1 MRRSVQSFC
10 TLRDI
15 ELKVDRDFL
24 YRSLIA
30 LRAKRMRLHCRLTV
44 MMENGNRGKFRLS
57 FDRCGCSRETLRRSP
72 AERGRIQFPPWLV
85 SLCSERSGMREDRGQ
100 SSNF

>member
-30 LRAKRMRLHCRLTV
+30 LRAKRMQPTV
-44 MMENGNRGKFRLS
+44 MMESGNRGKFRLS
-57 FDRCGCSRETLRRSP
+57 FNRGGCSRETLLRSP
-72 AERGRIQFPPWLV
+72 AERSRIQFSPWLV
-85 SLCSERSGMREDRGQ
+85 SPPCVARGSGCEKIEV